1 MKEDVTEKKCSVILA
16 NDTGSFPL
24 KEVVRRHLENLG
36 YDVVDLGTGSP
47 YMTMSYVEAGKRA
60 ALAVREADARGI
72 LFCGSGA
79 GVMLAANKHKG
90 IYAVVCES
98 VETAKSS
105 RIINDANV
113 LCMGANIIKEDTAK
127 EMAEIFL
134 KTDFIENLANG
145 AAERVRRFAGEV
157 REIEESEYK

>member
-1 MKEDVTEKKCSVILA
+1 MKAGVTEKKCSVILA

-24 KEVVRRHLENLG
+24 KEAVRKHLENLD

-60 ALAVREADARGI
+60 ALAVREADAKGI

-98 VETAKSS
+98 VETA
-105 RIINDANV
+105 RGARVINDANV
-113 LCMGANIIKEDTAK
+113 LCMGANIVKEDTAK

-134 KTDFIENLANG
+134 TTDFIEGLTNG
-145 AAERVRRFAGEV
+145 AVARVRRFSGEV
-157 REIEESEYK
+157 KEIEESEYK